1 MLGTRLVLGVWP
13 RQTGGLLVV
22 TWRGEIRVKVI
33 TRLYRYVLILKPLLL
48 AMRPSAA
55 VEGWKYSRPSLCT
68 EILKGLFW
76 LQTVCPAV
84 PVTAVVG
91 TAPRHLSSRPQYLRW
106 LSEGGG
112 GGRSGAST
120 HLSLVS
126 IGVRTLPVDGLGES
140 HWPSAMKM

>member
-1 MLGTRLVLGVWP
+1 MT
-13 RQTGGLLVV
+13 
-22 TWRGEIRVKVI
+22 
-33 TRLYRYVLILKPLLL
+33 
-48 AMRPSAA
+48 PSAA
-55 VEGWKYSRPSLCT
+55 VEGWKYSRPSLWT

-84 PVTAVVG
+84 PVTAVAG
-91 TAPRHLSSRPQYLRW
+91 TADKHLSSSPQYLRW
-106 LSEGGG
+106 VSEG

>member
-1 MLGTRLVLGVWP
+1 MLGTKFVLFLCVGP

-22 TWRGEIRVKVI
+22 TWLGEMRVRCNYCSVL
-33 TRLYRYVLILKPLLL
+33 TTLYVLILKPLLL

-84 PVTAVVG
+84 PVTAVAG
-91 TAPRHLSSRPQYLRW
+91 TADRHRSSRPQYLGKV
-106 LSEGGG
+106 SE
-112 GGRSGAST
+112 
-120 HLSLVS
+120 V
-126 IGVRTLPVDGLGES
+126 EE
-140 HWPSAMKM
+140 